1 MARKPKKITE
11 ISQAAQDEVLAK
23 QIAMLELSGR
33 TTQQISRTLSI
44 TPATVRKITGSEAY
58 KHEVATLADDELGP
72 ALAKV
77 KSNLAKLTGKA
88 VQVLDKAM
96 DRAIST
102 GEGMREAL
110 EASKVVLK
118 SVGLHEEQETQQD
131 STIIINMPE
140 GIHPVTY
147 ELKENE

>member
-1 MARKPKKITE
+1 MARKSKKITD
-11 ISQAAQDEVLAK
+11 ISQAAQDNVLTK
-23 QIAMLELSGR
+23 EIAMQELSGR
-33 TTQQISRTLSI
+33 TIPQIVRTLGI
-44 TPATVRKITGSEAY
+44 TAATVKKIMASEAY
-58 KHEVATLADDELGP
+58 KHEVSTLADTELGP

-131 STIIINMPE
+131 QSITIVMPS
-140 GIHPVTY
+140 GIEQVVTY
-147 ELKENE
+147 EVEKE

>member
-1 MARKPKKITE
+1 MARKSKKITD
-11 ISQAAQDEVLAK
+11 ISQAAQDNVLTK
-23 QIAMLELSGR
+23 EIAMQELSGR
-33 TTQQISRTLSI
+33 TIPQIVRTLGI
-44 TPATVRKITGSEAY
+44 TAATVKKIMASEAY
-58 KHEVATLADDELGP
+58 KQEVSSLADTELGP

-118 SVGLHEEQETQQD
+118 SVGLHEEQEAQQD
-131 STIIINMPE
+131 QSITIVMPS
-140 GIHPVTY
+140 GIEQVVTY
-147 ELKENE
+147 EVEKE